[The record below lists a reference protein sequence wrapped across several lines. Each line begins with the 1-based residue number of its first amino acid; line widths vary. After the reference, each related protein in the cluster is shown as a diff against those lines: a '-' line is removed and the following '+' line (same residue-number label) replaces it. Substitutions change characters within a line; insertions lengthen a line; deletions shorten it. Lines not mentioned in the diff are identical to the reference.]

1 MPDLSGS
8 VVLVTGAASGIGAA
22 CARQLVGDGAR
33 VVLLDIDRA
42 GGERVAAGLPA
53 DAAMFQ
59 PLDVSSQDQ
68 WQAAFGV
75 AKERFGAVTGLV
87 NCAATAAEADVLDE
101 VDDALWRRIL
111 DVNLTGTMLGC
122 QGFLQHVDRRK
133 GGAIVNFASIQG
145 DVGVGDALAYAASK
159 GGVRML
165 TRSIAQHCMAQRIPV
180 RCNAVSP
187 GYIDTPMI
195 AVMFAENSVEEDRA
209 RLAGRHP
216 IGRLGQPIDLARAV
230 AFLLSGDAAF
240 VNGSDYK
247 IDGGYTAI

>member
-8 VVLVTGAASGIGAA
+8 HILVTGAASGIGAA
-22 CARQLVGDGAR
+22 CAQELVASGAR
-33 VVLLDIDRA
+33 VVLLDIDGVR
-42 GGERVAAGLPA
+42 GEQVAAALPA
-53 DAAMFQ
+53 DRAMFLK
-59 PLDVSSQDQ
+59 LDVASAER
-68 WQAAFGV
+68 WQAAF
-75 AKERFGAVTGLV
+75 AKAQERFGKPSGLV
-87 NCAATAAEADVLDE
+87 NCAATAAVEDVLDE
-101 VDDALWRRIL
+101 VSEAAWQRIL

-122 QGFLQHVDRRK
+122 QAFLEHVDRDR

-145 DVGVGDALAYAASK
+145 DVGMGDALAYAAAK

-195 AVMFAENSVEEDRA
+195 AVMFADETREADRA
-209 RLAGRHP
+209 RLAGQHLVN
-216 IGRLGQPIDLARAV
+216 RLGQPVDLARAV
-230 AFLLSGDAAF
+230 AFLLSDDAGF

-247 IDGGYTAI
+247 IDGGFTAI

>member
-22 CARQLVGDGAR
+22 CAQELVSSGAR
-33 VVLLDIDRA
+33 VVLLDIDAVR
-42 GGERVAAGLPA
+42 GEQVAAALPE
-53 DAAMFQ
+53 DAALFQ
-59 PLDVSSQDQ
+59 PLDVSSVTQ
-68 WQAAFGV
+68 WEAAFARAMGQ
-75 AKERFGAVTGLV
+75 FGRVTGLV
-87 NCAATAAEADVLDE
+87 NCAATAAGQDVLDE
-101 VDDALWRRIL
+101 ADDATWQRIL

-122 QGFLQHVDRRK
+122 QGFLKHADRTT

-145 DVGVGDALAYAASK
+145 DVGVGDALAYAAAK

-165 TRSIAQHCMAQRIPV
+165 TRSIAQHCMAQRISV

-195 AVMFAENSVEEDRA
+195 AVMFAEDTVEEDRA

-216 IGRLGQPIDLARAV
+216 IGRLGQPVDLARAV
-230 AFLLSGDAAF
+230 AFLLSSDAAF